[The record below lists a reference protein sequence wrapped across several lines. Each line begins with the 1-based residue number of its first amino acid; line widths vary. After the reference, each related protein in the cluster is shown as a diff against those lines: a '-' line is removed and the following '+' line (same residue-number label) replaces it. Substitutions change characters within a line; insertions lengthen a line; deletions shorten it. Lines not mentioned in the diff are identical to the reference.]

1 MNKIVKFDHEVR
13 DEIKKGI
20 TILADAVKTT
30 MGPSGKTVLIERENQ
45 HPIITKDGVTVAKSI
60 NLSAQFQNLG
70 VQVVKE
76 AAARSADEAGD
87 GTTTATVL
95 TQAIYEQGLRYI
107 SAGVDSVILRK
118 GMEKAL
124 EDVTSNLKEIATP
137 IETDQQVKD
146 IALVSCNNE
155 IQTADLISSAIKK
168 VGIEGSIIVE
178 EAKGYSSDLKIV
190 EGFQIDR
197 GYMSPYFINDEEKM
211 CVSYE
216 NCYVLIFNKK
226 LDSIKEIIKPLELC
240 LEESKPLLIV
250 ANDVDNEALQGLV
263 LNKTKGNLK
272 VCAIKSP
279 GFGNARHDMLN
290 DIAAITGAKI
300 IDQTHDSSDV
310 DETFLGKTKKVLVS
324 RMSTLFVA
332 FEERKEH
339 VNDRLDLIRAR
350 LEERGLEPN
359 ETEVLNYRLNRMSG
373 GIAVLR
379 IGAATEAEMIE
390 RRDRVDD
397 ALCATKAALQEGILP
412 GGGISLI
419 RASSRIQ
426 PEDEEYIHGYEII
439 KKSCLAPLKQIV
451 KNCGKSPDLV
461 VEKILENKDT
471 SFGYDSRNE
480 VYGNMFDLGIIDPL
494 KVVRCALQN
503 ACSAASLLLTSD
515 CGLVNEKK

>member
-20 TILADAVKTT
+20 EILADAVKTT
-30 MGPSGKTVLIERENQ
+30 MGPSGKTVLIERVNQ
-45 HPIITKDGVTVAKSI
+45 HPIITKDGVTVAKAI

-76 AAARSADEAGD
+76 AASRSADEAGD

-95 TQAIYEQGLRYI
+95 AQAMYERGLRYI

-118 GMEKAL
+118 GMERAL
-124 EDVTSNLKEIATP
+124 EEVTNNLKKMAIP

-155 IQTADLISSAIKK
+155 IQTAELISAAIKK

-197 GYMSPYFINDEEKM
+197 GYMSPYFVNDEEKM
-211 CVSYE
+211 CVAYE

-250 ANDVDNEALQGLV
+250 ANDIDNEALQGLV

-279 GFGNARHDMLN
+279 GFGNARHDMLS
-290 DIAAITGAKI
+290 DIAAITGGKI
-300 IDQTHDSSDV
+300 IDQTHSV
-310 DETFLGKTKKVLVS
+310 DDIDESFLGKSKKILVS
-324 RMSTLFVA
+324 RLSTLFVA
-332 FEERKEH
+332 FDDRKEK
-339 VNDRLDLIRAR
+339 VDSRLDLIRTR
-350 LEERGLEPN
+350 LDERGLEPN
-359 ETEVLNYRLNRMSG
+359 EVEVLNYRLNRMSG

-379 IGAATEAEMIE
+379 IGASTEAEMIE

-419 RASSRIQ
+419 RASYNIKSET
-426 PEDEEYIHGYEII
+426 PDFMAGYEII
-439 KKSCLAPLKQIV
+439 RHSCLIPLKQIV
-451 KNCGKSPDLV
+451 SNCGKSPDLV
-461 VEKILENKDT
+461 IEKVLENKSI
-471 SFGYDSRNE
+471 SFGYDSRSDI
-480 VYGNMFDLGIIDPL
+480 YGDMFELGIIDPL

-503 ACSAASLLLTSD
+503 SASAASLLLTSD